1 MNYKVEV
8 IERGLPFPVCRRRR
22 KPLSVPAGRAH
33 AAQLFSLPAD
43 LRRVGTHHI
52 WYEGGQSD
60 PNPRGAG
67 EGHDVHI
74 ESSVLEVEPQAHVRW
89 HRDIY
94 GNSIAVLNFT
104 KPAQNSA
111 SLASLSSLITLR
123 IPSTLSLIQ
132 MGSSQNLF

>member
-1 MNYKVEV
+1 MSAQE
-8 IERGLPFPVCRRRR
+8 EASFGSRGP
-22 KPLSVPAGRAH
+22 RACGSAVLTARGFTQSGH
-33 AAQLFSLPAD
+33 ASYLV
-43 LRRVGTHHI
+43 RG
-52 WYEGGQSD
+52 WQSD

-132 MGSSQNLF
+132 MGSSHNLF